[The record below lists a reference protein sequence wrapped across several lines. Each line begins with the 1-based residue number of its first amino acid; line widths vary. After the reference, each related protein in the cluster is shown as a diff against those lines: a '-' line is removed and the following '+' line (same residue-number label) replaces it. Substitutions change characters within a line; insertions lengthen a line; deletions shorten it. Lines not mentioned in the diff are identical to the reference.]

1 MKCGEFDPKDVALGE
16 LKGAELEAAQ
26 AHLAGCAK
34 CRALAE
40 EASLTVSVLRL
51 SPDREI
57 PRRIAFVS
65 DPVLEPSWW
74 QRFWRSGPQVAF
86 ASAGL
91 LSAAILFHALA
102 APGIP
107 AGAPPADMAAFER
120 RVGEEVARRLPGAVQ
135 AAVDSAVDAK
145 VRAMVAGLERRV
157 DDLDKTRLA
166 SLERRVETERR
177 GDLKNL
183 ESAFNI
189 IERRLAVLQA
199 SAVRYGGDD

>member
-26 AHLAGCAK
+26 AHLAACAK
-34 CRALAE
+34 CRAVAE
-40 EASLTVSVLRL
+40 EASLAVSVLRL

-65 DPVLEPSWW
+65 DPVLEVSWW

-91 LSAAILFHALA
+91 LSAAILFHAFA
-102 APGIP
+102 APAIP
-107 AGAPPADMAAFER
+107 GGAPAVTEAFER
-120 RVGEEVARRLPGAVQ
+120 RVSEEVARRLPGAVQ
-135 AAVDSAVDAK
+135 AAVDSAVEAK
-145 VRAMVAGLERRV
+145 VRAVVAGLERRV

>member
-26 AHLAGCAK
+26 AHLAACAK

-65 DPVLEPSWW
+65 DPVLELSWW

-91 LSAAILFHALA
+91 LSAAILFHAFA
-102 APGIP
+102 APGVP
-107 AGAPPADMAAFER
+107 AGAPAVTAAFER
-120 RVGEEVARRLPGAVQ
+120 RVSEEVAKRLPGAVQ
-135 AAVDSAVDAK
+135 AAVDSAVEAK
-145 VRAMVAGLERRV
+145 VRAAVAGLERRV